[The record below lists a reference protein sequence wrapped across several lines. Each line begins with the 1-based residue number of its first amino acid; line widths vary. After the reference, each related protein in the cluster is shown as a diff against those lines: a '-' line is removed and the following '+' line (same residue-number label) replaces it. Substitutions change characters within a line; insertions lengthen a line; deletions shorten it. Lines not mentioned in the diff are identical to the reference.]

1 MATANLS
8 ATPRTGT
15 GKGVAR
21 TLRQSGQI
29 PGIIYGHARQPQALA
44 LNAREFDRLLE
55 HVTASTVIEVDVGGK
70 TSKTLIRE
78 IQRHPYKKQV
88 LHVDFLELVAGEK
101 VTVEIPIVYVGT
113 PQGVRD
119 GGILEQIKHE
129 LTVEADPTTLPE
141 HIEVDVS
148 ALTIGH
154 TLYVRDVRVP
164 EGATVQDEPDSPVA
178 LVAAPAAEPTPV
190 EPMPVIEGAAP
201 EAAAE
206 PELIRRPKEG
216 DEEEEG

>member
-1 MATANLS
+1 MATATLS
-8 ATPRTGT
+8 ASPRTGT

-21 TLRQSGQI
+21 TLRLSGQI
-29 PGIIYGHARQPQALA
+29 PGVIYGHARQPQPLT
-44 LNAREFDRLLE
+44 LNAREFDRLME

-154 TLYVRDVRVP
+154 TLYVRDIRVP
-164 EGATVQDEPDSPVA
+164 EGATVQDDADSPVA
-178 LVAAPAAEPTPV
+178 LVAAPTAEPTPV
-190 EPMPVIEGAAP
+190 EAMPVIEGAAP
-201 EAAAE
+201 EAAPE

-216 DEEEEG
+216 EEEEE

>member
-1 MATANLS
+1 MATASLS
-8 ATPRTGT
+8 ASPRTGT

-29 PGIIYGHARQPQALA
+29 PAIIYGHARAAQPLA

-55 HVTASTVIEVDVGGK
+55 HVTASTVIELDLGGK

-78 IQRHPYKKQV
+78 IQRHPYKREV
-88 LHVDFLELVAGEK
+88 LHVDFMELVAGEK

-141 HIEVDVS
+141 QIEVDVS

-154 TLYVRDVRVP
+154 TLYVRDVRIP
-164 EGATVQDEPDSPVA
+164 EGATVQDDPDSPVA
-178 LVAAPAAEPTPV
+178 LVAAPKAEPTPV
-190 EPMPVIEGAAP
+190 EAMPVIEGAVPEPAP
-201 EAAAE
+201 E
-206 PELIRRPKEG
+206 PELIRKPK
-216 DEEEEG
+216 DEEEEE

>member
-1 MATANLS
+1 MATASLS
-8 ATPRTGT
+8 ASPRTGT

-21 TLRQSGQI
+21 ALRQNGQI
-29 PGIIYGHARQPQALA
+29 PGIIYGHAREAQPLV
-44 LNAREFDRLLE
+44 LNARDFGRLLE
-55 HVTASTVIEVDVGGK
+55 HVTASTVIDLDIGGK

-78 IQRHPYKKQV
+78 IQRHPYKREV

-119 GGILEQIKHE
+119 GGILEQIKHA

-141 HIEVDVS
+141 QIEVDVS

-164 EGATVQDEPDSPVA
+164 EGATVQDDADSPLA
-178 LVAAPAAEPTPV
+178 LVAAPRAEPTPV
-190 EPMPVIEGAAP
+190 EAMVAVEGATP
-201 EAAAE
+201 EAAPE
-206 PELIRRPKEG
+206 PELIRKPK
-216 DEEEEG
+216 DEEGEE